1 MLLWCSR
8 FRVQCCHYSSL
19 DCCCGAGSIPG
30 LGPSICTGRSWK
42 KKSCNTF
49 CLFSAPVLYPDILVE
64 YWKILWLVTY
74 QLHNLLCPS
83 VSSLSK
89 DLSVERLKES
99 IYVELLET
107 VLDAVS
113 LVLLTFVVIVFV
125 NYYSQWSLL
134 NYNQIKQQLLSL
146 VKEVSNKYHNYVMK
160 SHLYHE

>member
-1 MLLWCSR
+1 M
-8 FRVQCCHYSSL
+8 
-19 DCCCGAGSIPG
+19 
-30 LGPSICTGRSWK
+30 
-42 KKSCNTF
+42 
-49 CLFSAPVLYPDILVE
+49 E

-107 VLDAVS
+107 VLDTVS

-125 NYYSQWSLL
+125 NYYSQ
-134 NYNQIKQQLLSL
+134 
-146 VKEVSNKYHNYVMK
+146 
-160 SHLYHE
+160 

>member
-1 MLLWCSR
+1 M
-8 FRVQCCHYSSL
+8 
-19 DCCCGAGSIPG
+19 
-30 LGPSICTGRSWK
+30 
-42 KKSCNTF
+42 
-49 CLFSAPVLYPDILVE
+49 LYPDILVE

-125 NYYSQWSLL
+125 NYYSQ
-134 NYNQIKQQLLSL
+134 
-146 VKEVSNKYHNYVMK
+146 
-160 SHLYHE
+160 

>member
-1 MLLWCSR
+1 M
-8 FRVQCCHYSSL
+8 
-19 DCCCGAGSIPG
+19 
-30 LGPSICTGRSWK
+30 
-42 KKSCNTF
+42 
-49 CLFSAPVLYPDILVE
+49 LYPDILVE

-107 VLDAVS
+107 VLDTVS

-125 NYYSQWSLL
+125 SYYSQ
-134 NYNQIKQQLLSL
+134 
-146 VKEVSNKYHNYVMK
+146 
-160 SHLYHE
+160 

>member
-1 MLLWCSR
+1 M
-8 FRVQCCHYSSL
+8 
-19 DCCCGAGSIPG
+19 
-30 LGPSICTGRSWK
+30 
-42 KKSCNTF
+42 
-49 CLFSAPVLYPDILVE
+49 LYPDVLVE

-107 VLDAVS
+107 VLDTVS

-125 NYYSQWSLL
+125 NYYSQ
-134 NYNQIKQQLLSL
+134 
-146 VKEVSNKYHNYVMK
+146 
-160 SHLYHE
+160 